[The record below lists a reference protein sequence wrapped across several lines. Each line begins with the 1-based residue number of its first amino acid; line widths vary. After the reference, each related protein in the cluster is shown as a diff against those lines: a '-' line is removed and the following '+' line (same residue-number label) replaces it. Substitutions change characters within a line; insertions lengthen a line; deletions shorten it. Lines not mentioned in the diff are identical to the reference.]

1 MKKTIL
7 TIIQVLITVGIL
19 YKIFRDPQNADLPHR
34 LITSDKLWIIAGI
47 LAYGV
52 VEVLATWRW
61 QILLKVQG
69 INLAFFRVLALLMI
83 GILFNLFM
91 PGGTGGDVIKIF
103 YLLKE
108 IPAGKRAGALLAVLM
123 DRLIGLLGL
132 TLVTGVILLFRYQWL
147 ISTEVTRHR
156 TWTALGIMGLS
167 IGGVAFSFLITCLG
181 LAHKLPE
188 KFPFRDKFIDL
199 SIAYNEYARAWR
211 YSISA
216 LGLSVG
222 VHIGSFYV
230 FYAAAHAI
238 GQQIGMLNMYGVVP
252 VINTI
257 TSLPICVGG
266 AGLREILFKDMLGSL
281 CSVPSS
287 EAMAISLV
295 GFSVL
300 IFWAIVGGVIYLF
313 YRPSEHARI
322 SEMETT
328 VHNLEHK
335 IALEE

>member
-7 TIIQVLITVGIL
+7 TVIQVLVTVGIL
-19 YKIFRDPQNADLPHR
+19 YHIFKDPKNADLPHQL
-34 LITSDKLWIIAGI
+34 LISNKLWVLAGI
-47 LAYGV
+47 FAYGI

-69 INLAFFRVLALLMI
+69 ISLAFFRVLALLMI

-108 IPAGKRAGALLAVLM
+108 IPTGKRAGALLAVLM

-147 ISTEVTRHR
+147 CSTEATRHR

-167 IGGVAFSFLITCLG
+167 IGGVTFSFLITCFG

-188 KFPFRDKFIDL
+188 KFPMRDKFIDL
-199 SIAYNEYARAWR
+199 SIAYSEYARAWK

-216 LGLSVG
+216 LGLSLG

-230 FYAAAHAI
+230 FYAAARAI
-238 GQQIGMLNMYGVVP
+238 GQNIGILNMFGVVP
-252 VINTI
+252 LINTI
-257 TSLPICVGG
+257 TSLPISVGG
-266 AGLREILFKDMLGSL
+266 AGWREILFTDFLGNL

-287 EAMAISLV
+287 KAIAISLM

-300 IFWAIVGGVIYLF
+300 IFWAIVGGVIYLL
-313 YRPSEHARI
+313 YRPSEHARL
-322 SEMETT
+322 SEIETT
-328 VHNLEHK
+328 VHDLEHK
-335 IALEE
+335 IAVEE